1 MGQLI
6 VQDFVTADGYAAD
19 TNNEFKAY
27 ELLDGGGTAE
37 FDRAQLEWLGSVE
50 AMVLGANTYRYF
62 AEYWPTDAPKAR
74 SSLQPQWLRRHVFS
88 RHLKDAP
95 WGGDFPPS
103 TVESGDAIE
112 GIRRI
117 KRESAKDI
125 VLWGGSLSLGQTFFA
140 AGGEVDA
147 VRLVVMPLG
156 QGSGRGGV
164 FPAGHDPAL
173 LKLVD
178 VNSYDQG
185 LVELSY
191 LVLKR

>member
-6 VQDFVTADGYAAD
+6 VQDFVTADGFAAD

-27 ELLDGGGTAE
+27 ELLEGGTAE

-62 AEYWPTDAPKAR
+62 VEFWPTPASEGEIIAPA
-74 SSLQPQWLRRHVFS
+74 LNGLRRHVFS
-88 RHLKDAP
+88 RQLKEAP
-95 WGGDFPPS
+95 WGDFPPS
-103 TVESGDAIE
+103 NVESGDAIE
-112 GIRRI
+112 AIRRI
-117 KRESAKDI
+117 KRESDKDI
-125 VLWGGSLSLGQTFFA
+125 VLWGSLSLGETFFA
-140 AGGEVDA
+140 AGEVDA
-147 VRLVVMPLG
+147 VRLVVMPVG
-156 QGSGRGGV
+156 QGAGRGV

-191 LVLKR
+191 TVRKQG

>member
-74 SSLQPQWLRRHVFS
+74 SSLQPQWPETPRVFT
-88 RHLKDAP
+88 
-95 WGGDFPPS
+95 PP
-103 TVESGDAIE
+103 E
-112 GIRRI
+112 GR
-117 KRESAKDI
+117 
-125 VLWGGSLSLGQTFFA
+125 
-140 AGGEVDA
+140 
-147 VRLVVMPLG
+147 PLG
-156 QGSGRGGV
+156 GRL
-164 FPAGHDPAL
+164 PA
-173 LKLVD
+173 VD
-178 VNSYDQG
+178 
-185 LVELSY
+185 
-191 LVLKR
+191 R

>member
-6 VQDFVTADGYAAD
+6 VQDFVTVDGYAAD

-27 ELLDGGGTAE
+27 ELLEGGTAE
-37 FDRAQLEWLGSVE
+37 FDRAQLEWLGSME

-62 AEYWPTDAPKAR
+62 AEYWPTNASEGEIIAPA
-74 SSLQPQWLRRHVFS
+74 LNGLRRHVFS
-88 RHLKDAP
+88 RHLKEAP
-95 WGGDFPPS
+95 WGDFPPS

-112 GIRRI
+112 AIRRI

-125 VLWGGSLSLGQTFFA
+125 VLWGSLSLGQTFFA
-140 AGGEVDA
+140 AGEVDA

-156 QGSGRGGV
+156 QGSGRGV
-164 FPAGHDPAL
+164 FPAGHDPVL

-191 LVLKR
+191 SVRQRV

>member
-6 VQDFVTADGYAAD
+6 VQDFVTADGFAAD

-27 ELLDGGGTAE
+27 ELLEGGTAE

-62 AEYWPTDAPKAR
+62 VEFWPTPASEGEIIAPV
-74 SSLQPQWLRRHVFS
+74 LNGLRRHVFS
-88 RHLKDAP
+88 RQLKEAP
-95 WGGDFPPS
+95 WGNFPPS
-103 TVESGDAIE
+103 NVESGDAIE
-112 GIRRI
+112 AIRRI

-125 VLWGGSLSLGQTFFA
+125 VLWGSLSLGETFFA
-140 AGGEVDA
+140 AGEVDA
-147 VRLVVMPLG
+147 VRLVVMPVG
-156 QGSGRGGV
+156 QGAGRGV
-164 FPAGHDPAL
+164 FPAGRDPAL
-173 LKLVD
+173 LKLVS

-191 LVLKR
+191 TVRKQG